1 MNGIE
6 PKSITSCIRCSVHS
20 LQLCVLHGLKNAPIT
35 SCIIEARKVVKKL
48 RTPKYASWLKRKHLK
63 YAVIDIETRWNFL
76 YNMIY
81 RLLELKEF
89 CKLHDGT
96 NPDVRLRDC
105 EWESIQSVV
114 NALNPAKTATLALQK
129 QDLNLGD
136 FYGIWLK
143 AIHGL
148 TADGSILAKTI
159 KIAMEKELKEKYLE
173 NSKFLAAIYV
183 DPRYQCLLTHDQQ
196 DLAINRLVETWET
209 LQLLK
214 DKNPELNRS
223 NSSLDA
229 AVHNEVDTSGQHSED
244 FFENFLSSQSSNL
257 SQSSTSSNP
266 TQTITAILNYFKNVQ
281 RIPYTDILMKYWENQ
296 KESHAEIYELAC
308 VLLAIPATQVS
319 VERSF
324 SGLKFIVSDLRASL
338 DEELLEA
345 IMVIRCNE
353 QFKKYLV
360 QHLRITDPEKR
371 LNFISWFMVTSED
384 DPLLINR
391 ILWTDESKFTNNG
404 ILNKQ
409 NNRYWSNEN
418 PHWAVTTNFQ
428 TCWGTNVWVGLIGD
442 IRKNIYYQQNGAP
455 AHNARIVQEF
465 LRVRFGEKCIATH
478 GPVEWPPR
486 SPDLT
491 PLDFFCGDT

>member
-1 MNGIE
+1 MINVSKKKLYVNIDKFKVLEACTEMVTVNGRPLTIFHDSGFKKILDPLTAAIGEGFTINSHNIKKNIFLASNTIIKEITNDVNNKLISLKIDCVKRHNRSIMGVNIQYVKNGRVCLATLAMKEVHEQHTADNFKKMLLEVLQKYDMVKQQIYSITCDNASNMVKLARIMNDECEEINVIVPNLNENDSDSDIDLEYENGEGTSLSIDDIEGELFNDDFENDDNTNKEVEDFQRFVMNAIE

-20 LQLCVLHGLKNAPIT
+20 LQLCVLHGLKNAHIT
-35 SCIIEARKVVKKL
+35 SCITEARKVVKKL

-63 YAVIDIETRWNFL
+63 YAVIDIETRWNSL
-76 YNMIY
+76 YNMLY

-129 QDLNLGD
+129 QDLNLGN

-173 NSKFLAAIYV
+173 NSTFLAAIYV

-229 AVHNEVDTSGQHSED
+229 AGQRGKK
-244 FFENFLSSQSSNL
+244 FFG
-257 SQSSTSSNP
+257 T
-266 TQTITAILNYFKNVQ
+266 
-281 RIPYTDILMKYWENQ
+281 
-296 KESHAEIYELAC
+296 EIYSFRFAC
-308 VLLAIPATQVS
+308 IF
-319 VERSF
+319 R
-324 SGLKFIVSDLRASL
+324 
-338 DEELLEA
+338 
-345 IMVIRCNE
+345 
-353 QFKKYLV
+353 
-360 QHLRITDPEKR
+360 
-371 LNFISWFMVTSED
+371 
-384 DPLLINR
+384 
-391 ILWTDESKFTNNG
+391 
-404 ILNKQ
+404 
-409 NNRYWSNEN
+409 
-418 PHWAVTTNFQ
+418 
-428 TCWGTNVWVGLIGD
+428 
-442 IRKNIYYQQNGAP
+442 
-455 AHNARIVQEF
+455 
-465 LRVRFGEKCIATH
+465 
-478 GPVEWPPR
+478 
-486 SPDLT
+486 
-491 PLDFFCGDT
+491 